1 MKKTPPDVARP
12 PIQIVENESF
22 SFEPIFFM
30 MGIGLLILFM
40 LVGVK

>member
-1 MKKTPPDVARP
+1 MKKNPPDVVRP
-12 PIQIVENESF
+12 PIKIVESESF

-30 MGIGLLILFM
+30 MGIGLLILFI